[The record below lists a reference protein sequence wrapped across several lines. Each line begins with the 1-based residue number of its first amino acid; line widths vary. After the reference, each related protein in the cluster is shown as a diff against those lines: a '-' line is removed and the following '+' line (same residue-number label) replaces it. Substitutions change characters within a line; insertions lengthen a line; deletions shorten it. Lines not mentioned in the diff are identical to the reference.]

1 MNIDLIIV
9 ARQIKMF
16 LEAAIFSSF
25 LPGTDKKVG
34 PVGSKG

>member
-1 MNIDLIIV
+1 MNKDLIIV

-25 LPGTDKKVG
+25 LPGTDEKAG
-34 PVGSKG
+34 PVGSRG